1 MSKRLLIADDHPLYR
16 EAVRGQVQRLVAGA
30 VIDEAASL
38 EEALR
43 YQSGETPPPYD
54 LIVVDY
60 QMPGMSIESGVPQ
73 LVAASPGCP
82 VAMMSGVARPREV
95 RAALKAGARGFL
107 PKTLP
112 AAALAAALEI
122 LFAGGTYVPLE
133 TVLDEDDG
141 PDESAEAPARAA
153 PGWMDSLS
161 PRDRR
166 ILVAIGRGLT
176 NKEIARELE
185 LAEVTIKVNLQQ
197 IFRKIGARTRSEAA
211 VIAVRAGL
219 LGD

>member
-16 EAVRGQVQRLVAGA
+16 EAVRGQVERLVPGA

-38 EEALR
+38 DEALAFEGR
-43 YQSGETPPPYD
+43 YD
-54 LIVVDY
+54 LVLVDF
-60 QMPGMSIESGVPQ
+60 QMPGMSIDAGVPL
-73 LVAASPGCP
+73 LVSTFPDAS

-122 LFAGGTYVPLE
+122 LIAGGTYVPLE
-133 TVLDEDDG
+133 TVLDEEG
-141 PDESAEAPARAA
+141 PEPSIPQVPLRAVPSWMEA
-153 PGWMDSLS
+153 LS

-166 ILVAIGRGLT
+166 ILIALGGGLT
-176 NKEIARELE
+176 NKEIARQLE

-197 IFRKIGARTRSEAA
+197 IFRKVGARTRSEAA

>member
-1 MSKRLLIADDHPLYR
+1 MNKRLLIADDHPLYR
-16 EAVRGQVQRLVAGA
+16 EAVRGQVERLIPGA
-30 VIDEAASL
+30 TIDEAASL
-38 EEALR
+38 EEALAFHGR
-43 YQSGETPPPYD
+43 YD
-54 LIVVDY
+54 LIVVDF
-60 QMPGMSIESGVPQ
+60 QMPGMTIDAGVPR
-73 LVAASPGCP
+73 LVAAFPGCP

-133 TVLDEDDG
+133 TVLDEESG
-141 PDESAEAPARAA
+141 DEIASDTPVRAV
-153 PGWMDSLS
+153 PSWMESLS

>member
-16 EAVRGQVQRLVAGA
+16 EAVRGQVERLVPGVA
-30 VIDEAASL
+30 IDEAASL
-38 EEALR
+38 DEALAFA
-43 YQSGETPPPYD
+43 GGYD
-54 LIVVDY
+54 LIVIDF
-60 QMPGMSIESGVPQ
+60 QMPGMSIDEGVPR
-73 LVAASPGCP
+73 LLARFPGSP

-112 AAALAAALEI
+112 AAALAAALEV
-122 LFAGGTYVPLE
+122 LFAGGTYVPVE
-133 TVLDEDDG
+133 TVLDADDDSDPQPGVPGSPRG
-141 PDESAEAPARAA
+141 PSPGIEALSA
-153 PGWMDSLS
+153 
-161 PRDRR
+161 RDRR
-166 ILVAIGRGLT
+166 ILDAVGRGLT
-176 NKEIARELE
+176 NKEIARELD